1 VGVQADLGRA
11 PSPGEFVHSV
21 ITNEQATRAYPSYW
35 NLGTVILDISN
46 PAHPVYLGRTNAPAS
61 HSAAIARGGDLLV
74 ETHETAAGVP
84 TLYDISDPTSPVK
97 LSDFVIAGFERD
109 TVHDPRLR
117 GHIAAFSWYSFGV
130 QLADISR
137 PAEPKLLASFIPEHD
152 IVNPDFFCTTP
163 CTEVWGAYF
172 HRDYILASDM
182 NSGLWVFRVK

>member
-1 VGVQADLGRA
+1 
-11 PSPGEFVHSV
+11 
-21 ITNEQATRAYPSYW
+21 
-35 NLGTVILDISN
+35 
-46 PAHPVYLGRTNAPAS
+46 
-61 HSAAIARGGDLLV
+61 LLV
-74 ETHETAAGVP
+74 ETHEIAAGVP
-84 TLYDISDPTSPVK
+84 TLYDISNLASPVK
-97 LSDFVIAGFERD
+97 LSDFVIDGFERD

-172 HRDYILASDM
+172 HRNYILASDM